1 MKLLH
6 QEPANVPASKPSA
19 TWPFKISSSYV
30 GALTPTR
37 KRSIR
42 RMKEADH
49 VA

>member
-1 MKLLH
+1 MKVLH
-6 QEPANVPASKPSA
+6 QEPATARESKPSA
-19 TWPFKISSSYV
+19 TWPFTIASSYV